1 MNDELG
7 ANCVTNCAVE
17 SSLVGHPSE
26 THQHEKLITLC
37 FVNCKSRQN
46 LEQEN
51 RLTRSRQSSA
61 AADSQL
67 ITAIIVGMY
76 VHVILSN
83 AQLE

>member
-1 MNDELG
+1 
-7 ANCVTNCAVE
+7 
-17 SSLVGHPSE
+17 
-26 THQHEKLITLC
+26 LITLC

-67 ITAIIVGMY
+67 ITAVIVGMY